1 MRCEVRTLVSNVDGI
16 AHVMA
21 SGTLAERRDVLR
33 GLVQQIAYDPES
45 GEAVVTFF
53 GLPRV
58 SIDGVDGKLKSSSS
72 SALMAGA
79 GHLVSK
85 RAVWVARR
93 RAA

>member
-1 MRCEVRTLVSNVDGI
+1 MKEGSLAARMRFELRFQARMSDCI
-16 AHVMA
+16 A
-21 SGTLAERRDVLR
+21 R

-58 SIDGVDGKLKSSSS
+58 SIGGMDGTLKSSSS

-85 RAVWVARR
+85 RTVWVRTR